1 MRTAFILTVVVLT
14 GTGGELSITHAMK
27 RIGEV
32 HEFSPVAVLRVIGRA
47 LREAWL
53 WVGIL
58 LMAVSFFSFL
68 TMLSWYPVSFVVP
81 ATSLAYVTGAL
92 GAKFLLNERLSVT
105 RWVGVLFICAGVA
118 LAWVDHMPAMPE
130 AGTITGPAVHAFLRM
145 ALRYTAFTGA
155 GVSLAFYVFGAWAAW
170 RFFGGARARTA
181 ANRVSAAAV
190 SDFTPPAFTPPASIL
205 KPVRGLDRG
214 AYDNFASFC
223 RQDYPEFEII
233 FAAGEE
239 SDPAVPVIRRLMRD
253 FPDSLSNPRRSIRL
267 LLGVERT
274 GTNDKVA
281 KLCRMA
287 EDARYGL
294 LVVTDSDVRV
304 APQYL
309 RGVIAPLADPGV
321 GAVTALYRAIA
332 PPTSS
337 VDGGALP
344 FGALM
349 DAVGS
354 SASFAASAL
363 VARSLQGLKF
373 AMGSTIATTR
383 ECLEEIGGFG
393 ALLDLHSDDYE
404 LGRRI
409 AACGHRIELAPEPV
423 EMDFPSET
431 FSEYLRHELRWLVGI
446 RHIRPGGHLGLL
458 MTQGLAWAVAAALLA
473 PSWSAA
479 GAWLGAYLGV
489 RLAAGYVV
497 GVWGLRDPVLR
508 SKLWLLPLHD
518 FFGFFAWLASF
529 AVNRVEWR
537 GLKFKLDKGRMIPVP
552 RPGRGAA

>member
-1 MRTAFILTVVVLT
+1 MRTAIILTVVVLT

-32 HEFSPVAVLRVIGRA
+32 HEFSPMAVARVVGRA

-105 RWVGVLFICAGVA
+105 RWVGVLFICGGVA
-118 LAWVDHMPAMPE
+118 LAWVDRMPGGP
-130 AGTITGPAVHAFLRM
+130 GGGQVTGVAVRAFLPL
-145 ALRYTAFTGA
+145 ALRDVVFTGA
-155 GVSLAFYVFGAWAAW
+155 AVSLAFYVFGAWAAW
-170 RFFGGARARTA
+170 RFFRSARAG
-181 ANRVSAAAV
+181 AAAHGSGAAASGRTV
-190 SDFTPPAFTPPASIL
+190 PSFAPPASIL

-214 AYDNFASFC
+214 AYENFASFC

-233 FAAGEE
+233 FAAGDE
-239 SDPAVPVIRRLMRD
+239 SDPAVPVILRLMRD
-253 FPDSLSNPRRSIRL
+253 FPDSAAHPRRSIRL
-267 LLGVERT
+267 LFGVART

-287 EDARYGL
+287 EEARYGV

-304 APQYL
+304 TPQYL
-309 RGVIAPLADPGV
+309 RGVVAPLADPSV

-332 PPTSS
+332 PRT
-337 VDGGALP
+337 GGESGAPLP
-344 FGALM
+344 IGALM

-373 AMGSTIATTR
+373 AMGSTIATRR

-393 ALLDLHSDDYE
+393 GLLDLHSDDYE

-423 EMDFPSET
+423 DMDFPSET
-431 FSEYLRHELRWLVGI
+431 FRQYLRHELRWLVGI
-446 RHIRPGGHLGLL
+446 RHIRPGGHFGLL
-458 MTQGLAWAVAAALLA
+458 MTQGLAWSVAAALLA
-473 PSWSAA
+473 PSWAAA
-479 GAWLGAYLGV
+479 GASAGAYLGV

-508 SKLWLLPLHD
+508 NRLWLLPLHD
-518 FFGFFAWLASF
+518 FFGFFVWLASF

-537 GLKFKLDKGRMIPVP
+537 GLKFKLDKGRMIPVA
-552 RPGRGAA
+552 RPGRGEA